1 LAEASQPNLAKAANL
16 VQTIGF
22 FQRPKMKQ
30 QLLAHEILQPQ
41 HRKKSWPV
49 PHTYQQDPR
58 NADIKININDELL
71 HRDQAVISV
80 FDSGFILGDGIWEG
94 LRMHNGVI
102 PFLDK
107 HMKRLWEGAKA
118 LDLDLGLEKD
128 QLKRRLYGTLDANN
142 MDDNVHI
149 RLMVSRGIKATP
161 YQDPAVT
168 ISGPTIVIIPEYKNP
183 DPTLNDRGIKL
194 YTVYVRRGYADVQ
207 DPRINSHSKL
217 NCIFGC
223 IQAAKAGADEALM
236 LDPHG
241 HVATCNSTHFFI
253 VRDGEVWTSS
263 GDYCL
268 DGITRR
274 NVIDLCKANDIPVF
288 EKNFS
293 VMQAYGADEAFVT
306 GTFAGLTPVF
316 DIDGRTIG
324 EGERGP
330 MVDRLQALY
339 LEMITKECSGNKR

>member
-1 LAEASQPNLAKAANL
+1 MS
-16 VQTIGF
+16 TSTHSF
-22 FQRPKMKQ
+22 
-30 QLLAHEILQPQ
+30 
-41 HRKKSWPV
+41 
-49 PHTYQQDPR
+49 QQDER
-58 NADIKININDELL
+58 NASILININGELIP
-71 HRDQAVISV
+71 REQAVVSV

-94 LRMHNGVI
+94 LRAHHGTI
-102 PFLDK
+102 PFLDQ
-107 HMKRLWEGAKA
+107 HLKRLWEGAKA
-118 LDLDLGLEKD
+118 LDLDMGMAKQELAD
-128 QLKRRLYGTLDANN
+128 RLYATLEANG
-142 MDDNVHI
+142 MRDDVHI
-149 RLMVSRGIKATP
+149 RMMVSRGVKSTP

-168 ISGPTIVIIPEYKNP
+168 ISGPTIVIIPEYKNL
-183 DPTLNDRGIKL
+183 DPATAVRGIRL

-223 IQAAKAGADEALM
+223 IQANKAGYDEALM

-274 NVIDLCKANDIPVF
+274 NIINLCKRNDIPVY

-293 VMQAYGADEAFVT
+293 LMRCYGAQEAFVT
-306 GTFAGLTPVF
+306 GTFAGLTPVTE
-316 DIDGRTIG
+316 IDGRCIG
-324 EGERGP
+324 DGARGE
-330 MVDRLQALY
+330 MTERLQQLY
-339 LEMITKECSGNKR
+339 LQMIEDECGSG

>member
-1 LAEASQPNLAKAANL
+1 MTNS
-16 VQTIGF
+16 T
-22 FQRPKMKQ
+22 
-30 QLLAHEILQPQ
+30 
-41 HRKKSWPV
+41 
-49 PHTYQQDPR
+49 HTYTQDSR
-58 NADIKININDELL
+58 NDDILININGELV
-71 HRDQAVISV
+71 HRSQAVVSV

-94 LRMHNGVI
+94 LRVHRGKI
-102 PFLDK
+102 PFLGR
-107 HMKRLWEGAKA
+107 HLKRLWEGAKA
-118 LDLDLGLEKD
+118 LDLDIGLTQDEMA
-128 QLKRRLYGTLDANN
+128 QRLYDTLQANQ
-142 MDDNVHI
+142 MEDHVHI
-149 RLMVSRGIKATP
+149 RLMVSRGVKSTP

-168 ISGPTIVIIPEYKNP
+168 ISPPTIVIIPEYKSP
-183 DPTLNDRGIKL
+183 DPSLNDRGVRL

-223 IQAAKAGADEALM
+223 IQAAKAGYDEALM

-253 VRDGEVWTSS
+253 VREGEVWTSS

-293 VMQAYGADEAFVT
+293 VMQTYSADEAFVT
-306 GTFAGLTPVF
+306 GTFAGLTPVV
-316 DIDGRTIG
+316 DIDGRVIG
-324 EGERGP
+324 SGQRGA
-330 MVDRLQALY
+330 MVDRLQELY
-339 LEMITKECSGNKR
+339 GRLIDSECQ

>member
-1 LAEASQPNLAKAANL
+1 MGS
-16 VQTIGF
+16 T
-22 FQRPKMKQ
+22 
-30 QLLAHEILQPQ
+30 
-41 HRKKSWPV
+41 
-49 PHTYQQDPR
+49 HTFRQDSR
-58 NADIKININDELL
+58 NADIRININGELL
-71 HRDQAVISV
+71 HRDKAVVSV

-94 LRMHNGVI
+94 LRLHNGVI
-102 PFLDK
+102 PFLDQ
-107 HMKRLWEGAKA
+107 HVKRLWEGAKA
-118 LDLDLGLEKD
+118 LDLDIGLGKTD
-128 QLKRRLYGTLDANN
+128 LKQRLYNTLDANN
-142 MDDNVHI
+142 MSDNVHI
-149 RLMVSRGIKATP
+149 RLMVSRGVKATP
-161 YQDPAVT
+161 YQDPAAT
-168 ISGPTIVIIPEYKNP
+168 IGGPTIVIIPEYKKP
-183 DPTLNDRGIKL
+183 DPALNDRGVRL

-253 VRDGEVWTSS
+253 VRGGEVWTSS

-274 NVIDLCKANDIPVF
+274 NVIDLCKANDIPVY

-293 VMQAYGADEAFVT
+293 VMQAYSADEAFVT

-316 DIDGRTIG
+316 DIDGRVVG
-324 EGERGP
+324 EGKRGP
-330 MVDRLQALY
+330 LVDRLQALY
-339 LEMITKECSGNKR
+339 LELIDKECAGGRV

>member
-1 LAEASQPNLAKAANL
+1 MSNSTHSFEA
-16 VQTIGF
+16 
-22 FQRPKMKQ
+22 
-30 QLLAHEILQPQ
+30 
-41 HRKKSWPV
+41 
-49 PHTYQQDPR
+49 DPR
-58 NADIKININDELL
+58 NASILININGELFP
-71 HRDQAVISV
+71 RDKAVVSV

-94 LRMHNGVI
+94 MRVHGGTI
-102 PFLDK
+102 PFLAQ
-107 HMKRLWEGAKA
+107 HLKRLWEGAKA
-118 LDLDLGLEKD
+118 LDLDLGFSQADLTA
-128 QLKRRLYGTLDANN
+128 RLYDTLTANG
-142 MDDNVHI
+142 MDEHVHI
-149 RLMVSRGIKATP
+149 RLMVSRGIKSTP

-168 ISGPTIVIIPEYKNP
+168 ISPPTVVIIPEYKSP
-183 DPTLNDRGIKL
+183 DPSLNDRGVRL

-223 IQAAKAGADEALM
+223 IQAAKAGYDEALM

-274 NVIDLCKANDIPVF
+274 NVINLCKASGIPVF

-293 VMQAYGADEAFVT
+293 VMQTYSADEAFVT

-316 DIDGRTIG
+316 EIDGRQIG
-324 EGERGP
+324 EARRGP
-330 MVDRLQALY
+330 LVGRLQALY
-339 LEMITKECSGNKR
+339 GDLLSAEVRRSAAG